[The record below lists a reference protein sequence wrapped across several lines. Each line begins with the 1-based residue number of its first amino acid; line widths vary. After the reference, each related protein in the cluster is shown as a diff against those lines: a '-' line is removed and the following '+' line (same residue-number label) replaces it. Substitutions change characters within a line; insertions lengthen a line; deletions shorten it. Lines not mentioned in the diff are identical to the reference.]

1 MAENEWSYRFREKF
15 TASRRWIA
23 RNRFVPMKTEIH
35 LSVSKVRC
43 SGNRNRWGQWW
54 WGIVIFQ
61 RNERTDQRY
70 CFSLHENR
78 TAVPVGC
85 ILPIDLFFFFYF
97 LFFFLRGGGRTF
109 RYTFPFNHRD
119 TKWINTVGWSS
130 KNLEIS
136 RSTIECL
143 ILLAVILKW
152 WNWFLILNFWLLD
165 FFLNL
170 V

>member
-61 RNERTDQRY
+61 RNRT
-70 CFSLHENR
+70 NR
-78 TAVPVGC
+78 ST
-85 ILPIDLFFFFYF
+85 ILFFIAWKSNCRSCRLHFANWSLLFFYF